1 MGACSQILMA
11 AGHSQSGLIEPSR
24 QSGEGD
30 PPRRTPNGVRECRLS
45 TLLRHLRVLKVAV
58 RRPRG
63 DLNRGQ
69 NVRERPISETSQ
81 A

>member
-24 QSGEGD
+24 ESGEGD

-45 TLLRHLRVLKVAV
+45 TYSVEKRH
-58 RRPRG
+58 RG
-63 DLNRGQ
+63 AI
-69 NVRERPISETSQ
+69 VF
-81 A
+81 